1 MDIERTMQFIVHNLA
16 AVTAAQQQAE
26 VRAARTDR
34 QIHGLQT
41 LVKIGMRR
49 LVKLEQGQIDL
60 QKAMREMA
68 VAQKELAESQKRTD
82 QKFERWLDSIKG
94 RNGKRAK

>member
-1 MDIERTMQFIVHNLA
+1 MDIERTMRFIIDNLA

-82 QKFERWLDSIKG
+82 QKFERWLDSLKG